1 MREIIEGFSKLGEW
15 EIKVNLWGVGIWNL
29 IGT

>member
-15 EIKVNLWGVGIWNL
+15 GIKRNLWGVGYGN
-29 IGT
+29 